1 MLLWLALSESASRS
15 LYRGVSV
22 RASGSE
28 LPAGPVCLTAS
39 VLASFLALLKRESGS
54 LAVGVCGMTGECLLT
69 GFVVQYEQELGA
81 SRQQV
86 ECKDGRQRDASLSN
100 IIF

>member
-1 MLLWLALSESASRS
+1 M
-15 LYRGVSV
+15 SV

-54 LAVGVCGMTGECLLT
+54 LAVGVCLLT